1 MLKCRT
7 LNHASAVKWRN
18 MFFFHTSDSLERH
31 LFTRKVLVYT
41 AVELRLSKCIFS
53 RLIPSF
59 CLKKMWGVECQ
70 QRARLIG
77 TPQAA
82 HANRWRRPHLWV
94 RLQSWK
100 GKVSRSE
107 MKRKSRHQLLRI
119 RTDTHTHTH
128 SSWGS
133 LSPKYRAA
141 GVRGLFIWGKKTAI
155 SRWWL
160 TNGKSYK
167 SQHVFPRL
175 FPQGDFEPLLFW
187 KRLSQVFCFSSP
199 WRAAGTFVCILL
211 FFFFFSKGVVV
222 GGVEGQPVSQ
232 FFESHVS
239 PPVE

>member
-1 MLKCRT
+1 MSNVSNAHVLSGPRRLHTQTDDAVHICESDSRAERAK
-7 LNHASAVKWRN
+7 SAV
-18 MFFFHTSDSLERH
+18 
-31 LFTRKVLVYT
+31 
-41 AVELRLSKCIFS
+41 
-53 RLIPSF
+53 
-59 CLKKMWGVECQ
+59 Q
-70 QRARLIG
+70 
-77 TPQAA
+77 
-82 HANRWRRPHLWV
+82 RWR
-94 RLQSWK
+94 
-100 GKVSRSE
+100 GKVGINSYESV
-107 MKRKSRHQLLRI
+107 Q
-119 RTDTHTHTH
+119 THTHTH
-128 SSWGS
+128 SSSGS

-199 WRAAGTFVCILL
+199 CRAAGTFVCILL
-211 FFFFFSKGVVV
+211 FFSKRVV